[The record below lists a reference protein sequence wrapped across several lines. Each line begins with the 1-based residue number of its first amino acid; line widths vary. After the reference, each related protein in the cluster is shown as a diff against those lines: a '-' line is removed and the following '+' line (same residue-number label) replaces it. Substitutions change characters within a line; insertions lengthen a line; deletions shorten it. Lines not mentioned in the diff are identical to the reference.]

1 MENKTITTRQYN
13 KLLSLDTT
21 IKQKG
26 IKLIKSKTRLYI
38 GMGVFAV
45 AVITPFT
52 NWALMP
58 LSLMIAGLS
67 MFDLKHIYIPKIKRK
82 LKYKLRSF
90 WS

>member
-1 MENKTITTRQYN
+1 MKTINKQQYN
-13 KLLSLDTT
+13 KLLSLNE
-21 IKQKG
+21 IIEQKG

-38 GMGVFAV
+38 GMGIFAV
-45 AVITPFT
+45 AVFTPFT

-67 MFDLKHIYIPKIKRK
+67 MFDMKNIYIPKIKRK
-82 LKYKLRSF
+82 LKYKLWSF

>member
-1 MENKTITTRQYN
+1 MENKKITIQKYN
-13 KLLSLDTT
+13 KLLSLNE
-21 IKQKG
+21 IIEQKG

-45 AVITPFT
+45 AVFTPMT
-52 NWALMP
+52 NWFLMP

-67 MFDLKHIYIPKIKRK
+67 MFDMKNIYLPKIKRN

-90 WS
+90 WN